1 VNKPIA
7 LIKEFLLKN
16 LKACFFPF
24 VIFSTLALS
33 RLVIPD
39 YLPSYDVLF
48 IVCLFTQWWMIK
60 KGIETIDELKVITLF
75 HLMGLAMEIF
85 KVNQGSWSYPETAFL
100 KIAEVPIY
108 SGFMYASVASYLCQS
123 WRRFQIEL
131 NHMPSQALSLALAT
145 SIYFNFFTHH
155 FIFDFRWILFGLFF
169 VLFRNTK
176 VVFVLG
182 GTPYKLSLTITMALC
197 GLLIWGAENLATY
210 LGAWKYA
217 YQHVGWKM
225 VSFQKVNAW
234 VLMSIVS
241 FILVAQLKHVKT
253 HMTLTKSLQSS
264 RV

>member
-1 VNKPIA
+1 VNNSID

-24 VIFSTLALS
+24 VIFSALALS
-33 RLVIPD
+33 RLVIPS
-39 YLPSYDVLF
+39 YLPRYDVLF

-60 KGIETIDELKVITLF
+60 KGIESIDELKVITLF

-100 KIAEVPIY
+100 KIADVPIY

-123 WRRFQIEL
+123 WRRFEIKL
-131 NHMPSQALSLALAT
+131 IHMPSPAWSLTLAA

-169 VLFRNTK
+169 VIFRNTK
-176 VVFVLG
+176 VIFFVG
-182 GTPYKLSLTITMALC
+182 SKPNKLSLTVTMALC

-217 YQHVGWKM
+217 YQHAGWKM
-225 VSFQKVNAW
+225 VSLQKVNAW
-234 VLMSIVS
+234 MLMSIVS
-241 FILVAQLKHVKT
+241 FILVAQLKHVKSQ
-253 HMTLTKSLQSS
+253 MTISKSLQST
-264 RV
+264 